1 MELSPSVKYG
11 LNFVHPILMWG
22 LLLATLYAA
31 YLGLQVQRT
40 RNAQGEEKKQ
50 LIKGRY
56 NVRHFQIG
64 SIILALMVSG
74 SIAAMVVTYINNGK
88 LFVGSHLI
96 AGLSMTTII
105 AFSAALS
112 PYMQKGA
119 NWARMAHILLNFTLL
134 GLFTWQAITGVQ
146 IVQKILSQ
154 A

>member
-1 MELSPSVKYG
+1 MELSPSVKYW
-11 LNFVHPILMWG
+11 LNFIHPILMWA
-22 LLLATLYAA
+22 LLLASLYAA

-40 RNAQGEEKKQ
+40 RNAQGEEKKE

-64 SIILALMVSG
+64 SIILALMVAG

-96 AGLSMTTII
+96 AGLTMTTII

-119 NWARMAHILLNFTLL
+119 NWARMTHILLNFTLL